1 MSLSICLRQGHLK
14 LFPYNPM
21 LLRSL
26 ILLVFLGTN
35 TLAFSQSKPDL
46 SVVSHIEGH
55 WKGEFS
61 GGPIEGSWSAPEGS
75 NIVGYLRMIRNN
87 KPHLYEIFVFEQT
100 ENGPVARV
108 KHFTPGLISVEEKEA
123 ADTYQFIESSKN
135 KALFERSDKKV
146 RIIYELRKPDQLII
160 QRGTPASS
168 GGWEFVD
175 LFDFQRVK

>member
-1 MSLSICLRQGHLK
+1 MSLSISLWQGRLNLSSTNLMQLRALV
-14 LFPYNPM
+14 FF
-21 LLRSL
+21 
-26 ILLVFLGTN
+26 VFLGTT
-35 TLAFSQSKPDL
+35 TLAFSQSKPNL

-61 GGPIEGSWSAPEGS
+61 GGPIEGSWSAPEGG
-75 NIVGYLRMIRNN
+75 NVVGYLRMIRNN

-123 ADTYQFIESSKN
+123 ADTYQFIESSKH

-168 GGWEFVD
+168 GGWDFVD